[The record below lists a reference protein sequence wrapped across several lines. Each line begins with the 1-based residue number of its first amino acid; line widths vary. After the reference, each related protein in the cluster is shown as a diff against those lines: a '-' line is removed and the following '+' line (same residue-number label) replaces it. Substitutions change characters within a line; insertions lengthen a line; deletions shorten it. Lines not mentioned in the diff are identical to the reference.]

1 MSGPLVAVTDH
12 VFANLEPTQKALAR
26 LGADVRLAEAK
37 TPEAI
42 LAVGREADG
51 MIVCYAD
58 VTAGIIE
65 ELEKCQ
71 VIARTGIGVDN
82 VDVAAATRAGIVVT
96 NVREYCD
103 DEVSDHAMALLL
115 ALVRKV
121 PFLNEKVRSGT
132 WGAAS
137 AKPIHRIRGKVMG
150 LVGFGNIPRQAAVK
164 AQGFGMDVQAF
175 DPYVDADTFASR
187 GVRGVDLD
195 ELLATS
201 DYISVHAPLT
211 DETHNMFD
219 AAAFSRMKRG
229 AYLVNTARGPL
240 VDVEALVD
248 ALDAGQIAGAGL
260 DVLPEEP
267 PAEDLRLLGR
277 DDVLVTP
284 HIGFYSED
292 SMTDLQAKAAEQVA
306 LVLSGEAPQY
316 PVNAEA
322 LGK

>member
-12 VFANLEPTQKALAR
+12 VFADLEPTQQALAH

-121 PFLNEKVRSGT
+121 PLMNEKVRGGT
-132 WGAAS
+132 WGAGP
-137 AKPIHRIRGKVMG
+137 AKPIHRIRGKVLG
-150 LVGFGNIPRQAAVK
+150 LVGFGNIPRQLAVK
-164 AQGFGMDVQAF
+164 AHGFGIDVQAS
-175 DPYVDADTFASR
+175 DPYVDAETYAAH

-195 ELLATS
+195 ELLSTS

-219 AAAFSRMKRG
+219 ADAFSRMKRG

>member
-12 VFANLEPTQKALAR
+12 VFADLEPTERALAR

-42 LAVGREADG
+42 LAVAREADG

-82 VDVAAATRAGIVVT
+82 VDVDAATRAGIVVT

-115 ALVRKV
+115 ALVRKI
-121 PFLNEKVRSGT
+121 PFLNEKVRGGT
-132 WGAAS
+132 WGAGS
-137 AKPIHRIRGKVMG
+137 AKPIHRIRGKVLG
-150 LVGFGNIPRQAAVK
+150 LVGFGNIPRQVAVK
-164 AQGFGMDVQAF
+164 AHGFGMEVQAS
-175 DPYVDADTFASR
+175 DPYVDADTFASH

-195 ELLATS
+195 ELLSTS

-211 DETHNMFD
+211 EETHNMFN
-219 AAAFSRMKRG
+219 ANAFSRMKRG
-229 AYLVNTARGPL
+229 AFLVNTARGPL

-267 PAEDLRLLGR
+267 TVADLRLLGR

-284 HIGFYSED
+284 HVGFYSED
-292 SMTDLQAKAAEQVA
+292 SMIDLQAKAAEQVA
-306 LVLSGEAPQY
+306 LVLSGEDPLY

>member
-12 VFANLEPTQKALAR
+12 VFANLEPTERALAR
-26 LGADVRLAEAK
+26 LGAEVRLAEAK

-42 LAVGREADG
+42 LAVAREADG
-51 MIVCYAD
+51 LIVCYAD

-82 VDVAAATRAGIVVT
+82 VDVDAATRAGMFVT

-121 PFLNEKVRSGT
+121 PLLNEKVRGGT

-137 AKPIHRIRGKVMG
+137 AKPIHRIRGKVLG
-150 LVGFGNIPRQAAVK
+150 LVGFGAIPRQVAVK
-164 AQGFGMDVQAF
+164 AQGFGMEVLAY
-175 DPYVDADTFASR
+175 DPYVDAATYTSH

-195 ELLATS
+195 ELITTS

-219 AAAFSRMKRG
+219 ADAFSRMKQG

-260 DVLPEEP
+260 DVLPDEP
-267 PAEDLRLLGR
+267 PADDLRLLGR

-284 HIGFYSED
+284 HVGFYSEG

-306 LVLSGEAPQY
+306 LVLSGEDPLY

>member
-12 VFANLEPTQKALAR
+12 VFANLEPTERALAR

-42 LAVGREADG
+42 LAVAREADG

-82 VDVAAATRAGIVVT
+82 VDVDAATRAGIVVT

-115 ALVRKV
+115 ALVRKI
-121 PFLNEKVRSGT
+121 PFLNEKVRGGT
-132 WGAAS
+132 WGAGS
-137 AKPIHRIRGKVMG
+137 AKPIHRIRGKVLG
-150 LVGFGNIPRQAAVK
+150 LVGFGNIPRQVAVK
-164 AQGFGMDVQAF
+164 AHGFGMEVQAS
-175 DPYVDADTFASR
+175 DPYVDADTYASH

-195 ELLATS
+195 ELISTS

-211 DETHNMFD
+211 DETHNMFN
-219 AAAFSRMKRG
+219 AEAFSRMKRG
-229 AYLVNTARGPL
+229 AFLVNTARGPL

-267 PAEDLRLLGR
+267 PGADLRLLGR

-284 HIGFYSED
+284 HVGFYSED
-292 SMTDLQAKAAEQVA
+292 SMIDLQAKAAEQVA
-306 LVLSGEAPQY
+306 LVLSGEDPLY